1 MSGTSSSALHLDFAT
16 FQKYANSYAAVIAP
30 INKTVDNLRDSVEAA
45 KSGWMG
51 DANDAFTRF
60 AIDLEERIRK
70 VNKDLGLVS
79 DALNTGEKQVAN
91 SDNESMSG
99 FTTLSTSYS

>member
-1 MSGTSSSALHLDFAT
+1 MDALGTSV
-16 FQKYANSYAAVIAP
+16 Q
-30 INKTVDNLRDSVEAA
+30 EA
-45 KSGWMG
+45 KSGWAG

-60 AIDLEERIRK
+60 ATDLEDKIRK

-79 DALNTGEKQVAN
+79 DALNTGEKTVST

-99 FTTLSTSYS
+99 FTSLSSTYS